1 MDVEFLVERLEHF
14 ILEESP
20 KLLGMRTVN
29 EDEVRTHLTQLRA
42 AIPEEVLRAREIVAE
57 RDALLNAA
65 HQEAQQIL
73 TAARA
78 KAEKLL
84 TEHQLVQEA
93 RKQAEVIARRAK
105 RDAIV
110 LRSDADEYVFNS
122 LSQLQAE
129 LNRLLHVVDNGLQ
142 KLEAD
147 REQALQVKSEDA
159 QARSASADATG
170 ERPEH

>member
-1 MDVEFLVERLEHF
+1 MDVEFLIERLERY

-20 KLLGMRTVN
+20 KLFGVRAVN

-42 AIPEEVLRAREIVAE
+42 AIPDAVPQAREIVAQ

-73 TAARA
+73 AAART
-78 KAEKLL
+78 KAEQMVS
-84 TEHQLVQEA
+84 EHRLVQEA
-93 RKQAEVIARRAK
+93 RQQAEVIAKRAK
-105 RDAIV
+105 RDAVV
-110 LRSDADEYVFNS
+110 LRSDADEYVFNA

-129 LNRLLHVVDNGLQ
+129 LNRLLHIVDNGLQ

-147 REQALQVKSEDA
+147 REQTLQIKAEEA
-159 QARSASADATG
+159 
-170 ERPEH
+170 

>member
-1 MDVEFLVERLEHF
+1 MDVEFLIERLERY

-20 KLLGMRTVN
+20 KLFGVRAVN

-42 AIPEEVLRAREIVAE
+42 AIPDEVPQAREIVAE

-73 TAARA
+73 AAART
-78 KAEKLL
+78 KAEQIV
-84 TEHQLVQEA
+84 TEHRLVQEA
-93 RKQAEVIARRAK
+93 RQQAEIIAKRAK

-147 REQALQVKSEDA
+147 REQALQVKSEDV
-159 QARSASADATG
+159 
-170 ERPEH
+170 

>member
-1 MDVEFLVERLEHF
+1 MDVEFLIERLERY

-20 KLLGMRTVN
+20 KLFGVRAVN
-29 EDEVRTHLTQLRA
+29 EDEARTHLTQLRA
-42 AIPEEVLRAREIVAE
+42 AIPDEVPQAREIVAE

-73 TAARA
+73 AAART
-78 KAEKLL
+78 KAEQIV
-84 TEHQLVQEA
+84 TEHRLVQEA
-93 RKQAEVIARRAK
+93 RQQAEIIAKRAK

-147 REQALQVKSEDA
+147 REQALQVKSEDV
-159 QARSASADATG
+159 
-170 ERPEH
+170 

>member
-1 MDVEFLVERLEHF
+1 MDVEFLIERLERY

-20 KLLGMRTVN
+20 KLFGVRAVN

-42 AIPEEVLRAREIVAE
+42 AIPDEIPQAREIVAQ

-73 TAARA
+73 AAART
-78 KAEKLL
+78 KAEQIVA
-84 TEHQLVQEA
+84 EHRLVQEA
-93 RKQAEVIARRAK
+93 RQQAEIIAKRAK
-105 RDAIV
+105 HDAVV
-110 LRSDADEYVFNS
+110 LRSDADEYVFNA

-129 LNRLLHVVDNGLQ
+129 LNRLLHIVDNGLQ

-147 REQALQVKSEDA
+147 REQALLVKDEGA
-159 QARSASADATG
+159 
-170 ERPEH
+170 

>member
-1 MDVEFLVERLEHF
+1 MDVEFLIERLERY

-20 KLLGMRTVN
+20 KLFGVRAVN

-42 AIPEEVLRAREIVAE
+42 AMPDEVSQAREIVAE

-73 TAARA
+73 AAART
-78 KAEKLL
+78 KAEQMV
-84 TEHQLVQEA
+84 TEHRLVQDA
-93 RKQAEVIARRAK
+93 RQQAEIIAKRARR
-105 RDAIV
+105 DAVV
-110 LRSDADEYVFNS
+110 LRSDADEYVFNA

-147 REQALQVKSEDA
+147 REQTLQMK
-159 QARSASADATG
+159 G
-170 ERPEH
+170 EGT